1 MATAHPDGSGLL
13 QEENGPSHTSKPIQ
27 GPLKE
32 SSDHPLEKAQPHITS
47 HSLPLP
53 GDRGPVFPCSNRSKL
68 CGWNEGDRH
77 RITEMILMLVSV

>member
-53 GDRGPVFPCSNRSKL
+53 GDRVPCSHAPTGQSCVGGTK
-68 CGWNEGDRH
+68 GTD
-77 RITEMILMLVSV
+77 TELQR